1 MPIGK
6 AVIGQSGGPTAVIN
20 RSLVGFIKEATNQ
33 EYEEILGARHG
44 LAGMLSEDFVDLSKL
59 SDSQLYGIAKTP
71 AAALGSVRK
80 KPTEKDIEKL
90 ISIFEKQNIRYFFY
104 IGGNDSAETANLV
117 SEGAKQIGY
126 EMKAFHIPKTIDNDL
141 LETDHCP
148 GYGSAARF
156 VAHAF
161 QGDDAD
167 NRSLK
172 GIKINVLMGRH
183 AGWLTAASTLGKS
196 SEEDGPHLV
205 YVPEKVFNIDEFLKD
220 VKEVYESLG
229 RCVVAVS
236 EGIHN
241 KEGDYFLQTYASD
254 TGSGL
259 AGKTDSHGNIQ
270 LSGSG
275 ALGDTLT
282 NIVSEHIDGARV
294 RADTFGY
301 LQRSFLADISEVDA
315 EEAERVGRHSVIAS
329 LDLQSGSVILKR
341 QLSET
346 YYCDVDVVDLDK
358 VAKNTKDMPEEFLD
372 NKKPYVTNEFFK
384 YAMPL
389 TGGIEPKLRYL
400 FKFQITKLELILIK
414 NEKNKYINFYY
425 IFRLLF
431 IS

>member
-1 MPIGK
+1 MSAGK
-6 AVIGQSGGPTAVIN
+6 AIIGQSGGPTAVIN
-20 RSLVGFIKEATNQ
+20 RSLVGFIKEAVSTDFD
-33 EYEEILGARHG
+33 EVLGARHG
-44 LAGMLSEDFVDLSKL
+44 LAGMLSKDFVDLSSL
-59 SDSQLYGIAKTP
+59 SESQLFGIGKTP

-80 KPTEKDIEKL
+80 KPTEQDIEQL
-90 ISIFEKQNIRYFFY
+90 VSIFEKENIRNFFY

-117 SEGAKQIGY
+117 AEGANQIGY

-141 LETDHCP
+141 KETDHCP

-183 AGWLTAASTLGKS
+183 AGWLTAASTLGKAT
-196 SEEDGPHLV
+196 EEDGPHLV
-205 YVPEKVFNIDEFLKD
+205 YLPEKVFDIDVFLKE
-220 VKEVYESLG
+220 VKEVYDALG
-229 RCVVAVS
+229 RCVIAVS

-241 KEGDYFLQTYASD
+241 AEGQYFLQTYASE

-259 AGKTDSHGNIQ
+259 AGQKDSHGNIQ

-301 LQRSFLADISEVDA
+301 LQRSFLADVSSVDA
-315 EEAERVGRHSVIAS
+315 EEAERVGQHAVVAS
-329 LDLQSGSVILKR
+329 KEMQSGSVILKR
-341 QLSET
+341 QFSES
-346 YYCDVDVVDLDK
+346 YFCDVDVVDLHK
-358 VAKNTKDMPEEFLD
+358 VAKYTKDMPQEFIEQD
-372 NKKPYVTNEFFK
+372 KPYVTNEFFE

-389 TGGIEPKLRYL
+389 TGGIEPKT
-400 FKFQITKLELILIK
+400 QI
-414 NEKNKYINFYY
+414 FV
-425 IFRLLF
+425 
-431 IS
+431 

>member
-1 MPIGK
+1 MSGGK
-6 AVIGQSGGPTAVIN
+6 AIIGQSGGPTAVIN
-20 RSLVGFIKEATNQ
+20 RSLVGFIKEAVNADFD
-33 EYEEILGARHG
+33 EVLGARHG
-44 LAGMLSEDFVDLSKL
+44 LAGMLSKDFVDLSSL
-59 SDSQLYGIAKTP
+59 SESQLFGIGKTP

-80 KPTEKDIEKL
+80 KPTEQDIEQL
-90 ISIFEKQNIRYFFY
+90 VSIFEKENIRNFFY

-117 SEGAKQIGY
+117 AEGANQIGY

-141 LETDHCP
+141 KETDHCP

-196 SEEDGPHLV
+196 TEEDGPHLV
-205 YVPEKVFNIDEFLKD
+205 YLPEKVFDLDVFLKE
-220 VKEVYESLG
+220 VKEVYDALG
-229 RCVVAVS
+229 RCVIAVS

-241 KEGDYFLQTYASD
+241 AKGEYFLQTYASE

-259 AGKTDSHGNIQ
+259 AGQKDSHGNIQ

-282 NIVSEHIDGARV
+282 NIVSEQIDGARV

-301 LQRSFLADISEVDA
+301 LQRSFLADVSSVDA
-315 EEAERVGRHSVIAS
+315 EEAERVGQHAVVAS
-329 LDLQSGSVILKR
+329 KESQSGSVILKR
-341 QLSET
+341 QFSDN
-346 YYCDVDVVDLDK
+346 YFCDVDVVDLHK
-358 VAKNTKDMPEEFLD
+358 VAKYTKDMPKEFIEKD
-372 NKKPYVTNEFFK
+372 KPYVTNEFFE

-389 TGGIEPKLRYL
+389 TGGIEPKT
-400 FKFQITKLELILIK
+400 QI
-414 NEKNKYINFYY
+414 FV
-425 IFRLLF
+425 
-431 IS
+431 

>member
-1 MPIGK
+1 MSGGK
-6 AVIGQSGGPTAVIN
+6 AIIGQSGGPTAVIN
-20 RSLVGFIKEATNQ
+20 RSLVGFIKEAVNADFD
-33 EYEEILGARHG
+33 EVLGARHG
-44 LAGMLSEDFVDLSKL
+44 LAGMLSKDFVDLSSL
-59 SDSQLYGIAKTP
+59 SESQLFGIGKTP

-80 KPTEKDIEKL
+80 KPTEQDIEQL
-90 ISIFEKQNIRYFFY
+90 VSIFEKENIRNFFY

-117 SEGAKQIGY
+117 AEGANQIGY

-141 LETDHCP
+141 KETDHCP

-196 SEEDGPHLV
+196 TEEDGPHLV
-205 YVPEKVFNIDEFLKD
+205 YLPEKVFDLNVFLKE
-220 VKEVYESLG
+220 VKEVYDALG
-229 RCVVAVS
+229 RCVIAVS

-241 KEGDYFLQTYASD
+241 AKGEYFLQTYASE

-259 AGKTDSHGNIQ
+259 AGQKDSHGNIQ

-282 NIVSEHIDGARV
+282 NIVSEQIDGARV

-301 LQRSFLADISEVDA
+301 LQRSFLADVSSVDA
-315 EEAERVGRHSVIAS
+315 EEAERVGQHAVVAS
-329 LDLQSGSVILKR
+329 KESQSGSVILKR
-341 QLSET
+341 QFSDN
-346 YYCDVDVVDLDK
+346 YFCDVDVVDLHK
-358 VAKNTKDMPEEFLD
+358 VAKYTKDMPKEFIEKD
-372 NKKPYVTNEFFK
+372 KPYVTNEFFE

-389 TGGIEPKLRYL
+389 TGGIEPKT
-400 FKFQITKLELILIK
+400 QI
-414 NEKNKYINFYY
+414 FV
-425 IFRLLF
+425 
-431 IS
+431 

>member
-1 MPIGK
+1 MSAGK
-6 AVIGQSGGPTAVIN
+6 AIIGQSGGPTAVIN
-20 RSLVGFIKEATNQ
+20 RSLVGFIKEAVNTDFD
-33 EYEEILGARHG
+33 EVLGARHG
-44 LAGMLSEDFVDLSKL
+44 LAGMLSKDFVDLSSL
-59 SDSQLYGIAKTP
+59 SESQLFGIGKTP

-80 KPTEKDIEKL
+80 KPTEQDIEQL
-90 ISIFEKQNIRYFFY
+90 VSIFEKENIRNFFY

-117 SEGAKQIGY
+117 AEGANQIGY

-141 LETDHCP
+141 KETDHCP

-183 AGWLTAASTLGKS
+183 AGWLTAASTLGKAT
-196 SEEDGPHLV
+196 EEDGPHLV
-205 YVPEKVFNIDEFLKD
+205 YLPEKVFDIDVFLKE
-220 VKEVYESLG
+220 VKEVYDALG
-229 RCVVAVS
+229 RCVIAVS

-241 KEGDYFLQTYASD
+241 AEGQYFLQTYASE

-259 AGKTDSHGNIQ
+259 AGQKDSHGNIQ

-301 LQRSFLADISEVDA
+301 LQRSFLADVSSVDA
-315 EEAERVGRHSVIAS
+315 EEAERVGQHAVVAS
-329 LDLQSGSVILKR
+329 KEMQSGSVILKR
-341 QLSET
+341 QFSES
-346 YYCDVDVVDLDK
+346 YFCDVDVVDLHK
-358 VAKNTKDMPEEFLD
+358 VAKYTKDMPQEFIEQD
-372 NKKPYVTNEFFK
+372 KPYVTNEFFE

-389 TGGIEPKLRYL
+389 TGGIEPKT
-400 FKFQITKLELILIK
+400 QI
-414 NEKNKYINFYY
+414 FV
-425 IFRLLF
+425 
-431 IS
+431 

>member
-1 MPIGK
+1 MPLGK

-20 RSLVGFIKEATNQ
+20 RSLVGFIKEATKSDFD
-33 EYEEILGARHG
+33 EILGAKHG
-44 LAGMLSEDFVDLSKL
+44 LEGMLNEDFVDLSNL
-59 SDSQLYGIAKTP
+59 SEAQLYGIGKTP

-80 KPTEKDIEKL
+80 KPTDSDIEKL
-90 ISIFEKQNIRYFFY
+90 VSIFEQQNIRNFFY

-117 SEGAKQIGY
+117 SEGAKSIGY

-141 LETDHCP
+141 RETDHCP

-167 NRSLK
+167 NRSLR

-183 AGWLTAASTLGKS
+183 AGLLTAASTLGKS
-196 SEEDGPHLV
+196 TEEDGPHLG
-205 YVPEKVFNIDEFLKD
+205 YVPEKVFNIETFLKE
-220 VKEVYESLG
+220 VKEVYDSLG

-241 KEGDYFLQTYASD
+241 EDGEYFLQTYASE

-259 AGKTDSHGNIQ
+259 AGKKDSHGNIQ

-282 NIVSEHIDGARV
+282 NIVSQHIDGARV

-301 LQRSFLADISEVDA
+301 LQRSFLADVSDIDA
-315 EEAERVGRHSVIAS
+315 EEAERVGHHAVVFSKE
-329 LDLQSGSVILKR
+329 LQSGSVILKR

-346 YYCDVDVVDLDK
+346 YHCDVDVVDLSK
-358 VAKNTKDMPEEFLD
+358 VAKHTKDMPKEFLD
-372 NKKPYVTNEFFK
+372 ESKPYVTNDFFE

-389 TGGIEPKLRYL
+389 TGGIEPKT
-400 FKFQITKLELILIK
+400 QI
-414 NEKNKYINFYY
+414 FV
-425 IFRLLF
+425 
-431 IS
+431 

>member
-1 MPIGK
+1 MSAGK
-6 AVIGQSGGPTAVIN
+6 AIIGQSGGPTAVIN
-20 RSLVGFIKEATNQ
+20 RSLVGFIKEAVNADFD
-33 EYEEILGARHG
+33 EVLGARHG
-44 LAGMLSEDFVDLSKL
+44 LAGMLSKDFVDLSSL
-59 SDSQLYGIAKTP
+59 SESQLFGIGKTP

-80 KPTEKDIEKL
+80 KPTEQDIEQL
-90 ISIFEKQNIRYFFY
+90 VSIFEKENIRNFFY

-117 SEGAKQIGY
+117 AEGANQIGY

-141 LETDHCP
+141 KETDHCP

-183 AGWLTAASTLGKS
+183 AGWLTAASTLGKAT
-196 SEEDGPHLV
+196 EEDGPHLV
-205 YVPEKVFNIDEFLKD
+205 YLPEKVFDIDVFLKE
-220 VKEVYESLG
+220 VKEVYDALG
-229 RCVVAVS
+229 RCVIAVS

-241 KEGDYFLQTYASD
+241 AEGEYFLQTYASE

-259 AGKTDSHGNIQ
+259 AGQKDSHGNIQ

-301 LQRSFLADISEVDA
+301 LQRSFLADVSSVDA
-315 EEAERVGRHSVIAS
+315 EEAERVGQHAVVAS
-329 LDLQSGSVILKR
+329 KEMQSGSVVLIR
-341 QLSET
+341 QFSES
-346 YYCDVDVVDLDK
+346 YFCDVDVVDLHK
-358 VAKNTKDMPEEFLD
+358 VAKYTKDMPEEFIEQD
-372 NKKPYVTNEFFK
+372 KPYVTNEFFE

-389 TGGIEPKLRYL
+389 TGGIEPKT
-400 FKFQITKLELILIK
+400 QI
-414 NEKNKYINFYY
+414 FV
-425 IFRLLF
+425 
-431 IS
+431 

>member
-1 MPIGK
+1 MSAGK
-6 AVIGQSGGPTAVIN
+6 AIIGQSGGPTAVIN
-20 RSLVGFIKEATNQ
+20 RSLVGFIKEAVNADFD
-33 EYEEILGARHG
+33 EVLGARHG
-44 LAGMLSEDFVDLSKL
+44 LAGMLSKDFVDLSSL
-59 SDSQLYGIAKTP
+59 SESQLFGIGKTP

-80 KPTEKDIEKL
+80 KPTEQDIEQL
-90 ISIFEKQNIRYFFY
+90 VSIFEKENIRNFFY

-117 SEGAKQIGY
+117 AEGANQIGY

-141 LETDHCP
+141 KETDHCP

-183 AGWLTAASTLGKS
+183 AGWLTAASTLGKAT
-196 SEEDGPHLV
+196 EEDGPHLV
-205 YVPEKVFNIDEFLKD
+205 YLPEKVFDIDVFLKE
-220 VKEVYESLG
+220 VKEVYDALG
-229 RCVVAVS
+229 RCVIAVS

-241 KEGDYFLQTYASD
+241 AEGEYFLQTYASE

-259 AGKTDSHGNIQ
+259 AGQKDSHGNIQ

-301 LQRSFLADISEVDA
+301 LQRSFLADVSSVDA
-315 EEAERVGRHSVIAS
+315 EEAERVGQHAVVAS
-329 LDLQSGSVILKR
+329 KEMQSGSVILKR
-341 QLSET
+341 QFSES
-346 YYCDVDVVDLDK
+346 YFCDVDVVDLHK
-358 VAKNTKDMPEEFLD
+358 VAKYTKDMPEEFIEQD
-372 NKKPYVTNEFFK
+372 KPYVTNEFF
-384 YAMPL
+384 
-389 TGGIEPKLRYL
+389 E
-400 FKFQITKLELILIK
+400 
-414 NEKNKYINFYY
+414 
-425 IFRLLF
+425 
-431 IS
+431 

>member
-1 MPIGK
+1 MSAGK
-6 AVIGQSGGPTAVIN
+6 AIIGQSGGPTAVIN
-20 RSLVGFIKEATNQ
+20 RSLVGFIKEAVNADFD
-33 EYEEILGARHG
+33 EVLGARHG
-44 LAGMLSEDFVDLSKL
+44 LAGMLSKDFVDLSSL
-59 SDSQLYGIAKTP
+59 SESQLFGIGRTP

-80 KPTEKDIEKL
+80 KPTEQDIEQL
-90 ISIFEKQNIRYFFY
+90 VSIFEKENIRNFFY

-117 SEGAKQIGY
+117 AEGANQIGY
-126 EMKAFHIPKTIDNDL
+126 DMKAFHIPKTIDNDL
-141 LETDHCP
+141 KETDHCP

-183 AGWLTAASTLGKS
+183 AGWLTAASTLGKAT
-196 SEEDGPHLV
+196 EEDGPHLV
-205 YVPEKVFNIDEFLKD
+205 YLPEKVFDIDVFLKE
-220 VKEVYESLG
+220 VKEVYDALG
-229 RCVVAVS
+229 RCVIAVS

-241 KEGDYFLQTYASD
+241 AEGEYFLQTYASE

-259 AGKTDSHGNIQ
+259 AGQKDSHGNIQ

-301 LQRSFLADISEVDA
+301 LQRSFLADVSSVDA
-315 EEAERVGRHSVIAS
+315 EEAERVGQHAVVAS
-329 LDLQSGSVILKR
+329 KEMQSGSVVLKR
-341 QLSET
+341 QFSES
-346 YYCDVDVVDLDK
+346 YFCDVDVVDLHK
-358 VAKNTKDMPEEFLD
+358 VAKYTKDMPEEFIEQD
-372 NKKPYVTNEFFK
+372 KPYVTNEFFE

-389 TGGIEPKLRYL
+389 TGGIEPKT
-400 FKFQITKLELILIK
+400 QI
-414 NEKNKYINFYY
+414 FV
-425 IFRLLF
+425 
-431 IS
+431 

>member
-20 RSLVGFIKEATNQ
+20 RSLVGFIKEATSQ
-33 EYEEILGARHG
+33 EYEDVLGARHG
-44 LAGMLSEDFVDLSKL
+44 LSGMLSEDFVDLSKL

-80 KPTEKDIEKL
+80 KPTEEDIEKL

-389 TGGIEPKLRYL
+389 TGGIEPKT
-400 FKFQITKLELILIK
+400 QI
-414 NEKNKYINFYY
+414 FV
-425 IFRLLF
+425 
-431 IS
+431 

>member
-1 MPIGK
+1 MSAGK
-6 AVIGQSGGPTAVIN
+6 AIIGQSGGPTAVIN
-20 RSLVGFIKEATNQ
+20 RSLVGFIKEAVNADFD
-33 EYEEILGARHG
+33 EVLGARHG
-44 LAGMLSEDFVDLSKL
+44 LAGMLSKDFVDLSSL
-59 SDSQLYGIAKTP
+59 SEAQLFGIGKTP

-80 KPTEKDIEKL
+80 KPTEQDIEQL
-90 ISIFEKQNIRYFFY
+90 VSIFEKENIRNFFY

-117 SEGAKQIGY
+117 AEGANQIGY

-141 LETDHCP
+141 KETDHCP

-183 AGWLTAASTLGKS
+183 AGWLTAASTLGKAT
-196 SEEDGPHLV
+196 EEDGPHLV
-205 YVPEKVFNIDEFLKD
+205 YLPEKVFDIEVFLKE
-220 VKEVYESLG
+220 VKEVYDALG
-229 RCVVAVS
+229 RCVIAVS

-241 KEGDYFLQTYASD
+241 AEGEYFLQTYASE

-259 AGKTDSHGNIQ
+259 AGQKDSHGNIQ

-301 LQRSFLADISEVDA
+301 LQRSFLADVSSVDA
-315 EEAERVGRHSVIAS
+315 EEAERVGQHAVVAS
-329 LDLQSGSVILKR
+329 KEMQSGSVVLKR
-341 QLSET
+341 QFSES
-346 YYCDVDVVDLDK
+346 YFCDVDVVDLHK
-358 VAKNTKDMPEEFLD
+358 VAKYTKDMPEEFIEQD
-372 NKKPYVTNEFFK
+372 KPYVTNEFFE

-389 TGGIEPKLRYL
+389 TGGIEPKT
-400 FKFQITKLELILIK
+400 QI
-414 NEKNKYINFYY
+414 FV
-425 IFRLLF
+425 
-431 IS
+431 

>member
-33 EYEEILGARHG
+33 EYEEVLGARHG
-44 LAGMLSEDFVDLSKL
+44 LLGMLSEDFVDLSKL

-80 KPTEKDIEKL
+80 KPTEEDIEKL

-389 TGGIEPKLRYL
+389 TGGIEPKT
-400 FKFQITKLELILIK
+400 QI
-414 NEKNKYINFYY
+414 FV
-425 IFRLLF
+425 
-431 IS
+431 

>member
-1 MPIGK
+1 MSAGK

-20 RSLVGFIKEATNQ
+20 RSLVGFIKEATNSNFD
-33 EYEEILGARHG
+33 EILGAKHG
-44 LAGMLSEDFVDLSKL
+44 LAGMLSQDFVDLSKL
-59 SDSQLYGIAKTP
+59 SESQLYGIGKTP

-80 KPTEKDIEKL
+80 KPTDKDIEQPVT
-90 ISIFEKQNIRYFFY
+90 IFEKQNIRNFFY

-117 SEGAKQIGY
+117 AEGAKSIGY

-167 NRSLK
+167 NRSLS

-205 YVPEKVFNIDEFLKD
+205 YVPEKTFNIESFLKE
-220 VKEVYESLG
+220 VKEVYDALG

-236 EGIHN
+236 EGVHN
-241 KEGDYFLQTYASD
+241 EKGEYFLQTYADQS
-254 TGSGL
+254 GSGL

-282 NIVSEHIDGARV
+282 NIVSEYIEGARV

-301 LQRSFLADISEVDA
+301 LQRSFIADVSSVDA
-315 EEAERVGRHSVIAS
+315 EEAERVGQHAVLAS
-329 LDLQSGSVILKR
+329 KEVQSGSIILKR
-341 QLSET
+341 QFSEK
-346 YYCDVDVVDLDK
+346 YYCEVGTTELHK
-358 VAKNTKDMPEEFLD
+358 VAKHTKEMPAEFID
-372 NKKPYVTNEFFK
+372 STKPYVTNEFFE

-389 TGGIEPKLRYL
+389 TGGIEPKT
-400 FKFQITKLELILIK
+400 QI
-414 NEKNKYINFYY
+414 FV
-425 IFRLLF
+425 
-431 IS
+431 

>member
-20 RSLVGFIKEATNQ
+20 RSLVGFIKEATSQ
-33 EYEEILGARHG
+33 EYEEVLGARHG
-44 LAGMLSEDFVDLSKL
+44 LSGMLSEDFVDLSKL

-80 KPTEKDIEKL
+80 KPTEEDIEKL

-315 EEAERVGRHSVIAS
+315 EEAERVGRHSVVAS
-329 LDLQSGSVILKR
+329 LELQSGSVILKR
-341 QLSET
+341 HLSET

-372 NKKPYVTNEFFK
+372 NEKPYVTNEFFK

-389 TGGIEPKLRYL
+389 TGGIEPKT
-400 FKFQITKLELILIK
+400 QI
-414 NEKNKYINFYY
+414 FV
-425 IFRLLF
+425 
-431 IS
+431 

>member
-1 MPIGK
+1 MCI
-6 AVIGQSGGPTAVIN
+6 
-20 RSLVGFIKEATNQ
+20 RDRLV
-33 EYEEILGARHG
+33 
-44 LAGMLSEDFVDLSKL
+44 
-59 SDSQLYGIAKTP
+59 
-71 AAALGSVRK
+71 
-80 KPTEKDIEKL
+80 
-90 ISIFEKQNIRYFFY
+90 SIFEKQNIRNFFY

-117 SEGAKQIGY
+117 SEGAKSIGY
-126 EMKAFHIPKTIDNDL
+126 DMKAFHIPKTIDNDL

-196 SEEDGPHLV
+196 TEEDGPHLV
-205 YVPEKVFNIDEFLKD
+205 YVPEKVFKIDEFLKE
-220 VKEVYESLG
+220 VKEVYDSLG

-241 KEGDYFLQTYASD
+241 EEGEYFLQTYASE

-259 AGKTDSHGNIQ
+259 AGKKDRHGNIQ

-301 LQRSFLADISEVDA
+301 LQRSFLADVSEVDA
-315 EEAERVGRHSVIAS
+315 EEAERVGQHAVVAS
-329 LDLQSGSVILKR
+329 KETQSGSVILKR

-346 YYCDVDVVDLDK
+346 YSCDVDVVELSNCLLYTSPSPRDATLSR
-358 VAKNTKDMPEEFLD
+358 MPSS
-372 NKKPYVTNEFFK
+372 
-384 YAMPL
+384 A
-389 TGGIEPKLRYL
+389 
-400 FKFQITKLELILIK
+400 
-414 NEKNKYINFYY
+414 
-425 IFRLLF
+425 
-431 IS
+431 

>member
-1 MPIGK
+1 MSAGK

-20 RSLVGFIKEATNQ
+20 RSLVGFIKEAVNHDFD
-33 EYEEILGARHG
+33 EILGAKHG
-44 LAGMLSEDFVDLSKL
+44 LAGMLGEDFVDLSNL
-59 SDSQLYGIAKTP
+59 SESQLYGIGKTP
-71 AAALGSVRK
+71 AAALGSVRQ
-80 KPTEKDIEKL
+80 KPTDSDIEKL
-90 ISIFEKQNIRYFFY
+90 VSIFEKQNIRNFFY

-117 SEGAKQIGY
+117 SEGAKNIGY

-141 LETDHCP
+141 RETDHCP

-167 NRSLK
+167 NRSLG

-196 SEEDGPHLV
+196 TEEDGPHLV
-205 YVPEKVFNIDEFLKD
+205 YVPEKIFNINTFLNEVKD
-220 VKEVYESLG
+220 VYDALG
-229 RCVVAVS
+229 RCVIAIS
-236 EGIHN
+236 EGVHN
-241 KEGDYFLQTYASD
+241 KDGEYFLQTYAD
-254 TGSGL
+254 QTGSGL

-301 LQRSFLADISEVDA
+301 LQRSFIADISQVDA
-315 EEAERVGRHSVIAS
+315 EEAERVGQHAVIAS
-329 LDLQSGSVILKR
+329 KELDSGSVILKR
-341 QLSET
+341 QLSEK
-346 YYCDVDVVDLDK
+346 YHCDVEVVDLHK
-358 VAKNTKDMPEEFLD
+358 VAKHTKDMPEEFLD
-372 NKKPYVTNEFFK
+372 STKPYVTNDFFE

-389 TGGIEPKLRYL
+389 TGGIEPKT
-400 FKFQITKLELILIK
+400 QI
-414 NEKNKYINFYY
+414 FV
-425 IFRLLF
+425 
-431 IS
+431 

>member
-1 MPIGK
+1 MSAGK

-20 RSLVGFIKEATNQ
+20 RSLVGFIKEAVNHNFD
-33 EYEEILGARHG
+33 EILGAKHG
-44 LAGMLSEDFVDLSKL
+44 LAGMLGEDFVDLSNL
-59 SDSQLYGIAKTP
+59 SESQLYGIGKTP
-71 AAALGSVRK
+71 AAALGSVRQ
-80 KPTEKDIEKL
+80 KPTDSDIETL
-90 ISIFEKQNIRYFFY
+90 ISIFEKQNIRNFFY

-117 SEGAKQIGY
+117 SEGAKNIGY

-141 LETDHCP
+141 RETDHCP

-167 NRSLK
+167 NRSLG

-196 SEEDGPHLV
+196 TEEDGPHLV
-205 YVPEKVFNIDEFLKD
+205 YVPEKIFNIDTFLNEVKD
-220 VKEVYESLG
+220 VYDALG
-229 RCVVAVS
+229 RCVIAIS
-236 EGIHN
+236 EGVHN
-241 KEGDYFLQTYASD
+241 KEGEYFLQTYAD
-254 TGSGL
+254 QTGSGL

-301 LQRSFLADISEVDA
+301 LQRSFIADISQVDA
-315 EEAERVGRHSVIAS
+315 EEAERVGQHAVIAS
-329 LDLQSGSVILKR
+329 KELDSGSVILKR
-341 QLSET
+341 QLSEK
-346 YYCDVDVVDLDK
+346 YHCDVEVVDLHK
-358 VAKNTKDMPEEFLD
+358 VAKHTKDMPEEFLD
-372 NKKPYVTNEFFK
+372 STKPYVTNDFFE

-389 TGGIEPKLRYL
+389 TGGIEPKT
-400 FKFQITKLELILIK
+400 QI
-414 NEKNKYINFYY
+414 FV
-425 IFRLLF
+425 
-431 IS
+431 

>member
-20 RSLVGFIKEATNQ
+20 RSLVGFIKEATSQ
-33 EYEEILGARHG
+33 EYEEVLGARHG
-44 LAGMLSEDFVDLSKL
+44 LSGMLSEDFVDLSKL

-80 KPTEKDIEKL
+80 KPTEEDIEKL
-90 ISIFEKQNIRYFFY
+90 ISIFEKLNIRYFFY

-358 VAKNTKDMPEEFLD
+358 VAKNTKEMPKEFLD
-372 NKKPYVTNEFFK
+372 NEKPYVTNEFFK

-389 TGGIEPKLRYL
+389 TGGIEPKT
-400 FKFQITKLELILIK
+400 QI
-414 NEKNKYINFYY
+414 FV
-425 IFRLLF
+425 
-431 IS
+431 

>member
-20 RSLVGFIKEATNQ
+20 RSLVGFIKEATSQ
-33 EYEEILGARHG
+33 EYEEVLGARHG
-44 LAGMLSEDFVDLSKL
+44 LSGMLSEDFVDLSKL

-80 KPTEKDIEKL
+80 KPTEEDIEKL

-220 VKEVYESLG
+220 VKEVYDSLG
-229 RCVVAVS
+229 RCVGAVS

-358 VAKNTKDMPEEFLD
+358 VAKNTKDMPEEFLE
-372 NKKPYVTNEFFK
+372 NEKPYVTNEFFK

-389 TGGIEPKLRYL
+389 TGGIEPKT
-400 FKFQITKLELILIK
+400 QI
-414 NEKNKYINFYY
+414 FV
-425 IFRLLF
+425 
-431 IS
+431 

>member
-1 MPIGK
+1 MSAGK
-6 AVIGQSGGPTAVIN
+6 AIIGQSGGPTAVIN
-20 RSLVGFIKEATNQ
+20 RSLVGFIKEAVNADFD
-33 EYEEILGARHG
+33 EVLGARHG
-44 LAGMLSEDFVDLSKL
+44 LAGMLSKDFVDLSSL
-59 SDSQLYGIAKTP
+59 SESQLFGIGKTP

-80 KPTEKDIEKL
+80 KPSEQDIEQL
-90 ISIFEKQNIRYFFY
+90 VSIFEKENIRNFFY

-117 SEGAKQIGY
+117 AEGANQIGY

-141 LETDHCP
+141 KETDHCP

-183 AGWLTAASTLGKS
+183 AGWLTAASTLGKAT
-196 SEEDGPHLV
+196 EEDGPHLV
-205 YVPEKVFNIDEFLKD
+205 YLPEKVFDIDVFLKE
-220 VKEVYESLG
+220 VKEVYDALG
-229 RCVVAVS
+229 RCVIAVS

-241 KEGDYFLQTYASD
+241 AEGEYFLQTYASE

-259 AGKTDSHGNIQ
+259 AGQKDSHGNIQ

-301 LQRSFLADISEVDA
+301 LQRSFLADVSSVDA
-315 EEAERVGRHSVIAS
+315 EEAERVGQHAVVAS
-329 LDLQSGSVILKR
+329 KEMQSGSVILKR
-341 QLSET
+341 QFSES
-346 YYCDVDVVDLDK
+346 YFCDVDVVDLHK
-358 VAKNTKDMPEEFLD
+358 VAKYTKDMPEEFIEQD
-372 NKKPYVTNEFFK
+372 KPYVTNEFFE

-389 TGGIEPKLRYL
+389 TGGIEPKT
-400 FKFQITKLELILIK
+400 QI
-414 NEKNKYINFYY
+414 FV
-425 IFRLLF
+425 
-431 IS
+431 

>member
-1 MPIGK
+1 VSAGK

-20 RSLVGFIKEATNQ
+20 RSLVGFIKEATNSNFD
-33 EYEEILGARHG
+33 EILGAKHG
-44 LAGMLSEDFVDLSKL
+44 LAGMLSQDFVDLSKL
-59 SDSQLYGIAKTP
+59 SESQLYGIGKTP

-80 KPTEKDIEKL
+80 KPTDKNIEQL
-90 ISIFEKQNIRYFFY
+90 VTIFEKQNIRNFFY

-117 SEGAKQIGY
+117 AEGAKSIGY

-167 NRSLK
+167 NRSLS

-205 YVPEKVFNIDEFLKD
+205 YVPEKTFNIESFLKE
-220 VKEVYESLG
+220 VKEVYDALG

-236 EGIHN
+236 EGVHN
-241 KEGDYFLQTYASD
+241 EKGEYFLQTYADQS
-254 TGSGL
+254 GSGL

-282 NIVSEHIDGARV
+282 NIVSEYIEGARV

-301 LQRSFLADISEVDA
+301 LQRSFIADVSSVDA
-315 EEAERVGRHSVIAS
+315 EEAERVGQHAVLAS
-329 LDLQSGSVILKR
+329 KEVQSGSIILKR
-341 QLSET
+341 QFSEK
-346 YYCDVDVVDLDK
+346 YYCEVGTTELHK
-358 VAKNTKDMPEEFLD
+358 VAKHTKEMPAEFID
-372 NKKPYVTNEFFK
+372 STKPYVTNEFFE

-389 TGGIEPKLRYL
+389 TGGIEPKT
-400 FKFQITKLELILIK
+400 QI
-414 NEKNKYINFYY
+414 FV
-425 IFRLLF
+425 
-431 IS
+431 

>member
-33 EYEEILGARHG
+33 EYEEVLGARHG
-44 LAGMLSEDFVDLSKL
+44 LSGMLSEDFVDLSKL

-80 KPTEKDIEKL
+80 KPTEEDIEKL

-196 SEEDGPHLV
+196 TEEDGPHLV

-220 VKEVYESLG
+220 VKEVYDSLG
-229 RCVVAVS
+229 RCVIAVS

-241 KEGDYFLQTYASD
+241 KDGDYFLQTYASD

-315 EEAERVGRHSVIAS
+315 EEAERVGRYSVIAS
-329 LDLQSGSVILKR
+329 KELQSGSVILKR

-372 NKKPYVTNEFFK
+372 NEKPYVTNEFFK

-389 TGGIEPKLRYL
+389 TGGIEPKT
-400 FKFQITKLELILIK
+400 QI
-414 NEKNKYINFYY
+414 FV
-425 IFRLLF
+425 
-431 IS
+431 

>member
-1 MPIGK
+1 MSAGK
-6 AVIGQSGGPTAVIN
+6 AIIGQSGGPTAVIN
-20 RSLVGFIKEATNQ
+20 RSLVGFIKEAVNADFD
-33 EYEEILGARHG
+33 EVLGARHG
-44 LAGMLSEDFVDLSKL
+44 LAGMLSKDFVDLSSL
-59 SDSQLYGIAKTP
+59 SESQLFGIGKTP

-80 KPTEKDIEKL
+80 KPTEQDIEQL
-90 ISIFEKQNIRYFFY
+90 VSIFEKENIRNFFY

-117 SEGAKQIGY
+117 AEGANQIGY

-141 LETDHCP
+141 KETDHCP

-183 AGWLTAASTLGKS
+183 AGWLTAASTLGKAT
-196 SEEDGPHLV
+196 EEDGPHLV
-205 YVPEKVFNIDEFLKD
+205 YLPEKVFDVDVFLKE
-220 VKEVYESLG
+220 VKEVYDALG
-229 RCVVAVS
+229 RCVIAVS

-241 KEGDYFLQTYASD
+241 AEGEYFLQTYASE

-259 AGKTDSHGNIQ
+259 AGQKDSHGNIQ

-301 LQRSFLADISEVDA
+301 LQRSFLADVSSVDA
-315 EEAERVGRHSVIAS
+315 EEAERVGQHAVVAS
-329 LDLQSGSVILKR
+329 KEKQSGSVILKR
-341 QLSET
+341 QFSES
-346 YYCDVDVVDLDK
+346 YFCDVDVVDLHK
-358 VAKNTKDMPEEFLD
+358 VAKYTKDMPEEFIEQD
-372 NKKPYVTNEFFK
+372 KPYVTNEFFE

-389 TGGIEPKLRYL
+389 TGGIEPKT
-400 FKFQITKLELILIK
+400 QI
-414 NEKNKYINFYY
+414 FV
-425 IFRLLF
+425 
-431 IS
+431 

>member
-1 MPIGK
+1 MSAGK

-20 RSLVGFIKEATNQ
+20 RSLVGFIKEAVNHDFD
-33 EYEEILGARHG
+33 EILGAKHG
-44 LAGMLSEDFVDLSKL
+44 LAGMLGEDFVDLSNL
-59 SDSQLYGIAKTP
+59 SESQLYGIGKTP
-71 AAALGSVRK
+71 AAALGSVRQ
-80 KPTEKDIEKL
+80 KPTDSDIEKL
-90 ISIFEKQNIRYFFY
+90 ISIFEKQNIRNFFY

-117 SEGAKQIGY
+117 SEGAKNIGY

-141 LETDHCP
+141 RETDHCP

-167 NRSLK
+167 NRSLG

-196 SEEDGPHLV
+196 TEEDGPHLV
-205 YVPEKVFNIDEFLKD
+205 YVPEKIFNINTFLNEVKD
-220 VKEVYESLG
+220 VYDALG
-229 RCVVAVS
+229 RCVIAIS
-236 EGIHN
+236 EGVHN
-241 KEGDYFLQTYASD
+241 KEGEYFLQTYAD
-254 TGSGL
+254 QTGSGL

-301 LQRSFLADISEVDA
+301 LQRSFIADISQVDA
-315 EEAERVGRHSVIAS
+315 EEAERVGQHAVIAS
-329 LDLQSGSVILKR
+329 KELDSGSVILKR
-341 QLSET
+341 QLSEK
-346 YYCDVDVVDLDK
+346 YHCDVEVVDLHK
-358 VAKNTKDMPEEFLD
+358 VAKHTKDMPEEFLD
-372 NKKPYVTNEFFK
+372 STKPYVTNDFFE

-389 TGGIEPKLRYL
+389 TGGIEPKT
-400 FKFQITKLELILIK
+400 QI
-414 NEKNKYINFYY
+414 FV
-425 IFRLLF
+425 
-431 IS
+431 

>member
-1 MPIGK
+1 VSAGK

-20 RSLVGFIKEATNQ
+20 KSLVGFIKEAINSDFD
-33 EYEEILGARHG
+33 EVLGAKHG
-44 LAGMLSEDFVDLSKL
+44 LAGMLSQDFVDLSNL
-59 SDSQLYGIAKTP
+59 SESQLYGIGKTP

-80 KPTEKDIEKL
+80 KPTDHDIEKL
-90 ISIFEKQNIRYFFY
+90 VSIFEKQNIRNFFY

-117 SEGAKQIGY
+117 AEGAKSIGY

-167 NRSLK
+167 NRSLN

-205 YVPEKVFNIDEFLKD
+205 YVPEKTFNIENFLKE
-220 VKEVYESLG
+220 VKEVYDALG
-229 RCVVAVS
+229 RCVVAIS
-236 EGIHN
+236 EGVHN
-241 KEGDYFLQTYASD
+241 EKGEYFLQTYADQS
-254 TGSGL
+254 GSGL

-282 NIVSEHIDGARV
+282 NIVSEYIDGARV

-301 LQRSFLADISEVDA
+301 LQRSFIADVSSVDA
-315 EEAERVGRHSVIAS
+315 EEAERVGQHAVVAS
-329 LDLQSGSVILKR
+329 RESQSGSVILKR
-341 QLSET
+341 QFSEK
-346 YYCDVDVVDLDK
+346 YYCEVGTTELRK
-358 VAKNTKDMPEEFLD
+358 VAKHTKEMPSEFID
-372 NKKPYVTNEFFK
+372 STKPYVTNEFFE

-389 TGGIEPKLRYL
+389 TGGIEPKT
-400 FKFQITKLELILIK
+400 QI
-414 NEKNKYINFYY
+414 FV
-425 IFRLLF
+425 
-431 IS
+431 

>member
-20 RSLVGFIKEATNQ
+20 RSLVGFIKEATSQ
-33 EYEEILGARHG
+33 EYEEVLGARHG
-44 LAGMLSEDFVDLSKL
+44 LSGMLSEDFVDLSKL

-80 KPTEKDIEKL
+80 KPTEEDIEKL

-329 LDLQSGSVILKR
+329 LELQSGSVILKR

-389 TGGIEPKLRYL
+389 TGGIEPKT
-400 FKFQITKLELILIK
+400 QI
-414 NEKNKYINFYY
+414 FV
-425 IFRLLF
+425 
-431 IS
+431 

>member
-1 MPIGK
+1 MSAGK

-20 RSLVGFIKEATNQ
+20 RSLVGFIKEATNSNFD
-33 EYEEILGARHG
+33 EILGAKHG
-44 LAGMLSEDFVDLSKL
+44 LAGMLSQDFVDLSKL
-59 SDSQLYGIAKTP
+59 SESQLYGIGKTP

-80 KPTEKDIEKL
+80 KPTDKDIEQL
-90 ISIFEKQNIRYFFY
+90 VSIFEKQNIRNFFY

-117 SEGAKQIGY
+117 AEGAKSIGY

-167 NRSLK
+167 NRSLS

-205 YVPEKVFNIDEFLKD
+205 YVPEKTFNIDNFLKE
-220 VKEVYESLG
+220 VREVYDALG

-236 EGIHN
+236 EGVHN
-241 KEGDYFLQTYASD
+241 EKGEYFLQTYADQS
-254 TGSGL
+254 GSGL

-282 NIVSEHIDGARV
+282 NIVSEYIEGARV

-301 LQRSFLADISEVDA
+301 LQRSFIADVSSVDA
-315 EEAERVGRHSVIAS
+315 EEAERVGQHAVLAS
-329 LDLQSGSVILKR
+329 KEVQSGSIILKR
-341 QLSET
+341 QFSEK
-346 YYCDVDVVDLDK
+346 YYCEVATTELHK
-358 VAKNTKDMPEEFLD
+358 VAKHTKEMPAEFID
-372 NKKPYVTNEFFK
+372 PTKPYVTNEFFE

-389 TGGIEPKLRYL
+389 TGGIEPKT
-400 FKFQITKLELILIK
+400 QI
-414 NEKNKYINFYY
+414 FV
-425 IFRLLF
+425 
-431 IS
+431 

>member
-6 AVIGQSGGPTAVIN
+6 AIIGQSGGPTAVIN
-20 RSLVGFIKEATNQ
+20 RSLVGFIKEATSQ
-33 EYEEILGARHG
+33 EYEEVLGARHG
-44 LAGMLSEDFVDLSKL
+44 ISGMLSEDFVDLSKL

-80 KPTEKDIEKL
+80 KPTEEDIEKL

-389 TGGIEPKLRYL
+389 TGGIEPKT
-400 FKFQITKLELILIK
+400 QI
-414 NEKNKYINFYY
+414 FV
-425 IFRLLF
+425 
-431 IS
+431 

>member
-1 MPIGK
+1 MSAGK

-20 RSLVGFIKEATNQ
+20 RSLVGFIKEAVNHNFD
-33 EYEEILGARHG
+33 EILGAKHG
-44 LAGMLSEDFVDLSKL
+44 LAGMLGEDFVDLSNL
-59 SDSQLYGIAKTP
+59 SESQLYGIGKTP
-71 AAALGSVRK
+71 AAALGSVRQ
-80 KPTEKDIEKL
+80 KPTDSDIEKL
-90 ISIFEKQNIRYFFY
+90 ISIFEKQNIRNFFY

-117 SEGAKQIGY
+117 SEGAKNIGY

-141 LETDHCP
+141 RETDHCP

-167 NRSLK
+167 NRSLG

-196 SEEDGPHLV
+196 TEEDGPHLV
-205 YVPEKVFNIDEFLKD
+205 YVPEKIFNINTFLNEVKD
-220 VKEVYESLG
+220 VYDALG
-229 RCVVAVS
+229 RCVIAIS
-236 EGIHN
+236 EGVHN
-241 KEGDYFLQTYASD
+241 KDGEYFLQTYANQ

-301 LQRSFLADISEVDA
+301 LQRSFIADISQVDA
-315 EEAERVGRHSVIAS
+315 EEAERVGQHAVIAS
-329 LDLQSGSVILKR
+329 KELDSGSVILKR
-341 QLSET
+341 QLSEK
-346 YYCDVDVVDLDK
+346 YHCDVEVVDLHK
-358 VAKNTKDMPEEFLD
+358 VAKHTKDMPEEFLD
-372 NKKPYVTNEFFK
+372 STKPYVTNDFFE

-389 TGGIEPKLRYL
+389 TGGIEPKT
-400 FKFQITKLELILIK
+400 QI
-414 NEKNKYINFYY
+414 FV
-425 IFRLLF
+425 
-431 IS
+431 

>member
-1 MPIGK
+1 VSAGK

-20 RSLVGFIKEATNQ
+20 RSLVGFIKEATNSNFD
-33 EYEEILGARHG
+33 EILGAKYG
-44 LAGMLSEDFVDLSKL
+44 LAGMLSQDFVDLSKL
-59 SDSQLYGIAKTP
+59 SESQLYGIGKTP

-80 KPTEKDIEKL
+80 KPTDKDIEQL
-90 ISIFEKQNIRYFFY
+90 VTIFEKQNIRNFFY

-117 SEGAKQIGY
+117 AEGAKSIGY

-167 NRSLK
+167 NRSLS

-183 AGWLTAASTLGKS
+183 AGWLTAASILGKS

-205 YVPEKVFNIDEFLKD
+205 YVPEKTFNIESFLKE
-220 VKEVYESLG
+220 VKEVYDALG

-236 EGIHN
+236 EGVHN
-241 KEGDYFLQTYASD
+241 EKGEYFLQTYADQS
-254 TGSGL
+254 GSGL

-282 NIVSEHIDGARV
+282 NIVSEYIEGARV

-301 LQRSFLADISEVDA
+301 LQRSFIADVSSVDA
-315 EEAERVGRHSVIAS
+315 EEAERVGQHAVLAS
-329 LDLQSGSVILKR
+329 KEVQSGSIILKR
-341 QLSET
+341 QFSEK
-346 YYCDVDVVDLDK
+346 YYCEVGTTELHK
-358 VAKNTKDMPEEFLD
+358 VAKHTKEMPAEFID
-372 NKKPYVTNEFFK
+372 STKPYVTNEFFE

-389 TGGIEPKLRYL
+389 TGGIEPKT
-400 FKFQITKLELILIK
+400 QI
-414 NEKNKYINFYY
+414 FV
-425 IFRLLF
+425 
-431 IS
+431 

>member
-1 MPIGK
+1 MPKGK
-6 AVIGQSGGPTAVIN
+6 AIIGQSGGPTAVIN
-20 RSLVGFIKEATNQ
+20 KSLVGFIKEAVQ
-33 EYEEILGARHG
+33 ADFDQVIGARHG
-44 LAGMLSEDFVDLSKL
+44 LQGMLKKDFVDLSSL
-59 SDSQLYGIAKTP
+59 NESQLYGISKTP

-80 KPTEKDIEKL
+80 KPTDNDIEQL
-90 ISIFEKQNIRYFFY
+90 VEIFEQEGIRNFFY

-117 SEGAKQIGY
+117 SEGAKKIGY

-196 SEEDGPHLV
+196 NENDGPHLV
-205 YVPEKVFNIDEFLKD
+205 YVPEKVFKIENFLKE
-220 VKEVYESLG
+220 VKEVYDSLG

-241 KEGDYFLQTYASD
+241 ENGEYFLQTYAKES
-254 TGSGL
+254 GSGL
-259 AGKTDSHGNIQ
+259 AGKKDSHGNVQ

-282 NIVSEHIDGARV
+282 NLVSEHIDGARV

-301 LQRSFLADISEVDA
+301 LQRSFLADVSEVDA
-315 EEAERVGRHSVIAS
+315 EEAERVGQYAVVAS
-329 LDLQSGSVILKR
+329 QERDSGSVVLKR
-341 QLSET
+341 QFSEK
-346 YYCDVDVVDLDK
+346 YFCDVDVVDLHK
-358 VAKNTKDMPEEFLD
+358 VAKHTKDMPLEFLD
-372 NKKPYVTNEFFK
+372 ETKPYVTNDFFE

-389 TGGIEPKLRYL
+389 TGGIEPKTQL
-400 FKFQITKLELILIK
+400 FV
-414 NEKNKYINFYY
+414 
-425 IFRLLF
+425 
-431 IS
+431 